1 METNGLFFQ
10 NRALGALQSG
20 FVLFHLPASAEVGTG
35 FGTRVPENQKI
46 CAKQNSKVPNTEIF
60 PKFRI
65 NAFGNTLNNASASNL
80 FASVNRMVL

>member
-10 NRALGALQSG
+10 NRAMEPLQSG
-20 FVLFHLPASAEVGTG
+20 FVSFRLPTSVEIGTG
-35 FGTRVPENQKI
+35 FGTRVPEDQKI
-46 CAKQNSKVPNTEIF
+46 CAKQNPKVPNTEIF

-80 FASVNRMVL
+80 LPIV

>member
-10 NRALGALQSG
+10 NRAPEPLQSG
-20 FVLFHLPASAEVGTG
+20 FVSFRLPTSVEVGTG

-65 NAFGNTLNNASASNL
+65 NAFGNTLNNAYASDL
-80 FASVNRMVL
+80 LSIV